1 MPEEAM
7 IKLWLEK
14 QSEKIIL
21 QRFQKGLYKLHTT
34 RDNITSKRRINDK
47 NDTHIDLSIYKELW
61 G

>member
-1 MPEEAM
+1 M
-7 IKLWLEK
+7 
-14 QSEKIIL
+14 IL